1 MLDKIG
7 LSDYKEKFTKEGIT
21 GSLLSEFNEKILE
34 TDLNITSGINQI
46 KLMRIIEGRQSIDE
60 LFGCNQ

>member
-7 LSDYKEKFTKEGIT
+7 LSDYKDKFIKEGIT
-21 GSLLSEFNEKILE
+21 GSLLSEFNEKVLE
-34 TDLNITSGINQI
+34 TDLNITSGIHRI

-60 LFGCNQ
+60 LFDSN